1 MARARV
7 DETPGLGIELG
18 VREGRARGVG
28 DALDEHVELLQHPR
42 RPASRTAERPH
53 RAAQLTHRDGRGE
66 PVPDDVAHDERDR
79 AVGELERVVPVAPD
93 LERRRAG
100 AVRRADRHVR
110 EGRRL
115 PQEPELQR
123 VRDATLTLVQ
133 PRVVER
139 QRRDARDLAREAGRD
154 GA

>member
-7 DETPGLGIELG
+7 DETPGFGIELG
-18 VREGRARGVG
+18 VGEGRARGVG

-53 RAAQLTHRDGRGE
+53 RAAQLTHRDRRGE

-79 AVGELERVVPVAPD
+79 AVGELERVVPVATD
-93 LERRRAG
+93 LERRRAR

-123 VRDATLTLVQ
+123 VRDAALTLVQ

-139 QRRDARDLAREAGRD
+139 QRRDARDLARETGRD